1 MRTQPELNRR
11 STGLIRIY
19 SDETLHIL
27 NHLFDFYIRV
37 ILIKFKLSNSF
48 FMARLKNGALGGFSG
63 KVGSVVGY
71 SLRNKD
77 FIKGLPKP
85 SSKPPTL
92 KQLAS
97 RARFKF
103 FNEWRNPLTEFFSV
117 SFKNQTAT
125 HSAQNAAHH
134 YNKDIIIGEYP
145 DYGINY
151 EKIIISSGNLPP
163 VTDLKMEMTEHGNL
177 RLSWEPNLTGSAKA
191 TDLLA
196 VLVCYIGSNT
206 ELTGTLNGA
215 ERGDGH
221 HDFVIAY
228 RPAGTTVAVYS
239 TFLSND
245 RNRACNSQYMGKI
258 SF

>member
-1 MRTQPELNRR
+1 
-11 STGLIRIY
+11 
-19 SDETLHIL
+19 
-27 NHLFDFYIRV
+27 
-37 ILIKFKLSNSF
+37 
-48 FMARLKNGALGGFSG
+48 MARLKNGALGGFSG

-77 FIKGLPKP
+77 FIKGLPRP

-125 HSAQNAAHH
+125 HSAQNAAHR
-134 YNKDIIIGEYP
+134 YNKDIIKGEYP
-145 DYGINY
+145 DYEIDY

-163 VTDLKMEMTEHGNL
+163 VTDLKMEMTQPGNL
-177 RLSWEPNLTGSAKA
+177 RFSWEPNLTGSAKA

-196 VLVCYIGSNT
+196 ILVCYIGSNT
-206 ELTGTLNGA
+206 ELAGTLNAA
-215 ERGDGH
+215 ERGDGY
-221 HDFVIAY
+221 HDFEIAY
-228 RPAGTTVAVYS
+228 SPAGTTVAVYA

-245 RNRACNSQYMGKI
+245 RSRACDSQYMGQI

>member
-1 MRTQPELNRR
+1 MRTQPDLNRR
-11 STGLIRIY
+11 TIGIMAIY
-19 SDETLHIL
+19 SDERLKIL
-27 NHLFDFYIRV
+27 NYLIGFNIRL

-77 FIKGLPKP
+77 FIKGLPRP

-125 HSAQNAAHH
+125 HSAQNAAH
-134 YNKDIIIGEYP
+134 YFNKDIITGEYP

-151 EKIIISSGNLPP
+151 EKIIISSGSLPP
-163 VTDLKMEMTEHGNL
+163 VKNLKMEMTEDGSL
-177 RLSWEPNLTGSAKA
+177 RFSWEPNLTGGAKA

-196 VLVCYIGSNT
+196 ILVCYIGSNT
-206 ELTGTLNGA
+206 DLAGTLNGA
-215 ERGDGH
+215 ERGDGYH
-221 HDFVIAY
+221 NFEIAH
-228 RPAGTTVAVYS
+228 RPVGTTVAVYA

-245 RNRACNSQYMGKI
+245 RNRACNSQYMGQI

>member
-1 MRTQPELNRR
+1 
-11 STGLIRIY
+11 
-19 SDETLHIL
+19 
-27 NHLFDFYIRV
+27 
-37 ILIKFKLSNSF
+37 
-48 FMARLKNGALGGFSG
+48 MARLKNGALGGFSG

-71 SLRNKD
+71 CLRNKD

-103 FNEWRNPLTEFFSV
+103 FNEWRNPLTDFFAV

-134 YNKDIIIGEYP
+134 YNKDIITGEYP
-145 DYGINY
+145 NYEINY
-151 EKIIISSGNLPP
+151 EKIVISSGDLPF
-163 VTDLKMEMTEHGNL
+163 VTDLKMEMTEPGNL
-177 RLSWEPNLTGSAKA
+177 IFSWEPNFTGSAKA

-196 VLVCYIGSNT
+196 ILICYIGNNT
-206 ELTGTLNGA
+206 QLAGTLNGT
-215 ERGDGH
+215 ERGAGYYNFQLADTS
-221 HDFVIAY
+221 
-228 RPAGTTVAVYS
+228 PGTTVSVYA

-245 RNRACNSQYMGKI
+245 RNRASDSVYMGKI
-258 SF
+258 NF